1 MKRDG
6 IAGAIPLHRAQGLFN
21 NNAVE
26 YLAERLFSLDNMY
39 LVLAIGISW

>member
-6 IAGAIPLHRAQGLFN
+6 IAGAIPLHRAQGYSIIMP
-21 NNAVE
+21 VE

>member
-6 IAGAIPLHRAQGLFN
+6 IAGATPLHRHKGYSIIMP
-21 NNAVE
+21 VE